1 MIVRC
6 RGLGSSWET
15 GMSNSAA
22 ELSHRSPADSAPAR
36 RRIARVDGRSR
47 AALRV
52 KAKLASYDARLG
64 TAADA
69 VETAARLTAAELAA
83 VADDLRA
90 ARLRGEPVDLN
101 ALAKAQG
108 YADRAERALGLDR
121 KRRPVHV
128 PLRERIAAEQ
138 RG

>member
-1 MIVRC
+1 
-6 RGLGSSWET
+6 
-15 GMSNSAA
+15 
-22 ELSHRSPADSAPAR
+22 
-36 RRIARVDGRSR
+36 
-47 AALRV
+47 V

-83 VADDLRA
+83 IADDLRA
-90 ARLRGEPVDLN
+90 ARLRGEPVDPNELD
-101 ALAKAQG
+101 KAQLR
-108 YADRAERALGLDR
+108 ADRAEHRLGLNR
-121 KRRPVHV
+121 KREPVHV

>member
-1 MIVRC
+1 
-6 RGLGSSWET
+6 
-15 GMSNSAA
+15 
-22 ELSHRSPADSAPAR
+22 
-36 RRIARVDGRSR
+36 
-47 AALRV
+47 V